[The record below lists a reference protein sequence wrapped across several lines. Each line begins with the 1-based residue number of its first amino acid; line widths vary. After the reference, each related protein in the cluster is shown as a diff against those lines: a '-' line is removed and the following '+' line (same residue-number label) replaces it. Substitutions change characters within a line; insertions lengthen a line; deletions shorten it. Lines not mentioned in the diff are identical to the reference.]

1 MFLLQKGWKKQ
12 VPRSRVGNG
21 RGKKD
26 YVAQVGEIR
35 KTISIAKAKLE
46 RVRINGK
53 LTKKGQ
59 RNRAMLKQECKQ
71 ISAAELVSYM
81 EKQKSPL
88 RKLKR
93 GFYRRQKHEEARRIN
108 HQFNVDVGR

>member
-1 MFLLQKGWKKQ
+1 MPLKC
-12 VPRSRVGNG
+12 VPHVLHKIDPRIREKPRNNDL
-21 RGKKD
+21 GK
-26 YVAQVGEIR
+26 IN
-35 KTISIAKAKLE
+35 KAIVKLML
-46 RVRINGK
+46 K
-53 LTKKGQ
+53 L
-59 RNRAMLKQECKQ
+59 MLKQECKQ

-93 GFYRRQKHEEARRIN
+93 GFYRRQKHEEARRVN